1 MPSRKH
7 QGISYWPALNQPAT
21 QVIRLLGWT
30 EACPSEMAKPWLRLS
45 FSKGPEG
52 YCQPFLTPSSFPTDR
67 SDKQRGEEHR
77 KTWYRASL
85 GAAITLRRGT
95 IVPDPHYPLT
105 FVPEPRLLPPRQSVI
120 GIVGKRT
127 HCCHSLGIPWVEPGR
142 VSEIT
147 VRLRW

>member
-30 EACPSEMAKPWLRLS
+30 EACPSEMAKPWMRLS

-52 YCQPFLTPSSFPTDR
+52 YCQPFLTPSSLPTDR
-67 SDKQRGEEHR
+67 SDKQRGEEQR

-85 GAAITLRRGT
+85 GAANYIKTRNYSAR
-95 IVPDPHYPLT
+95 PPLPSDIRARAT
-105 FVPEPRLLPPRQSVI
+105 VTPPRQSVI
-120 GIVGKRT
+120 SITGSRT
-127 HCCHSLGIPWVEPGR
+127 RRYHSLGIP
-142 VSEIT
+142 
-147 VRLRW
+147 